1 VPSLGV
7 AITTHN
13 RRAVF
18 LRTLVAWQRHM
29 PTGCPLVVVDD
40 GSDTPVP
47 EIPGVKVIRHD
58 KPQGVAAAKN
68 ASITALVD
76 LGVENHFYSDD
87 DCHPITDDWWQI
99 YVDDPEPALCHCW
112 GTSRLI
118 NDDGHYTTWTHPRG
132 VMLYCHRTVIDTVG
146 GMRLDFGPKGG
157 GEHVEW
163 SRRIHNAGFTTHRYQ
178 DLTAARHGIWHCE
191 DYTRATPSTI
201 GSQQLEATAQ
211 HRHEVYAKY
220 RGNTDWVD
228 YRITPDETA
237 AAQ

>member
-1 VPSLGV
+1 MTVGL
-7 AITTHN
+7 AITTH
-13 RRAVF
+13 
-18 LRTLVAWQRHM
+18 QRPGILSKALANWAKVLDGVDM
-29 PTGCPLVVVDD
+29 VVV
-40 GSDTPVP
+40 
-47 EIPGVKVIRHD
+47 IHD
-58 KPQGVAAAKN
+58 LHGEGVAKSKNRCIAALMD
-68 ASITALVD
+68 AGI
-76 LGVENHFYSDD
+76 EHHFYADD
-87 DCHPITDDWWQI
+87 DVWAITPNWWKL
-99 YVDDPEPALCHCW
+99 YTEDPEPHLMHCW
-112 GTSRLI
+112 GKSRLVS
-118 NDDGHYTTWTHPRG
+118 DDGHYTTWTHPRG
-132 VMLYCHRTVIDTVG
+132 VMLYTHRSVIDKVG
-146 GMRLDFGPKGG
+146 GMRLDFGPNGG

-228 YRITPDETA
+228 YRPTPDETA